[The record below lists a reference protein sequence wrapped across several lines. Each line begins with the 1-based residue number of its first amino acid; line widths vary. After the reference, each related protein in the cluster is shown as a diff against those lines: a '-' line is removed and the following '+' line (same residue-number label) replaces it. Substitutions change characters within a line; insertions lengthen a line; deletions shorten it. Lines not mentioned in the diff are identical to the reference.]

1 MNTPLKKARITLI
14 ITSVIMFI
22 SAINAIAGGFNVLPV
37 IAFCAAAI
45 YFRFSLIKYKTL
57 RKKEEDEDN

>member
-1 MNTPLKKARITLI
+1 
-14 ITSVIMFI
+14 MFI